1 MENSNKSVDM
11 APIRQPIIDLQNV
24 STGYENN
31 ENVLSGV
38 YFSLLPG
45 SFTFITGK
53 SGAGKTTL
61 LNMLYLIKKPSK
73 GILKVFG
80 NNINFSNRD
89 VLAQLRQRMGV
100 VFQDFRLLEHL
111 SVFDNIALPLRVRG
125 MNEKDISKRVLE
137 LLQWVELHK
146 SVYRTCDSLS
156 GGEKQRVAIARAVIN
171 RPDIL
176 FADEPTGSVDANIAG
191 KLMKLFVEL
200 NKVGTTVVIATHNEQ
215 LTTAFNYA
223 RVHLSDGT
231 AKLYPALGK
240 VSYGRVG
247 NEK

>member
-1 MENSNKSVDM
+1 MENNNKASAAAV
-11 APIRQPIIDLQNV
+11 RQPVIDMQNV
-24 STGYENN
+24 SAGYENN

-61 LNMLYLIKKPSK
+61 LNMLYLMKKPSK
-73 GILKVFG
+73 GILKVFD

-100 VFQDFRLLEHL
+100 VFQDFRLLDHL

-125 MNEKDISKRVLE
+125 MSEKDISKRVME

-146 SVYRTCDSLS
+146 SVYKTCDSLS

-176 FADEPTGSVDANIAG
+176 FADEPTGSVDAGIAV
-191 KLMKLFVEL
+191 KLMKLFIEL
-200 NKVGTTVVIATHNEQ
+200 NKVGTTIVIATHNEQ
-215 LTTAFNYA
+215 LTSSYNYP
-223 RVHLSDGT
+223 RIHLANGT
-231 AKLYPALGK
+231 AKFYPALGK
-240 VSYGRVG
+240 ISLGRAG
-247 NEK
+247 NEE